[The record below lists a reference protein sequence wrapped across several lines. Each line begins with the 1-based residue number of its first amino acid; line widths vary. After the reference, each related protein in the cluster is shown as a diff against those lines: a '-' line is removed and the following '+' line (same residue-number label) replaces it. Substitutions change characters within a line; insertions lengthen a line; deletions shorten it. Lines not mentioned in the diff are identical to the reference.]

1 MTLKVSLDDIQ
12 KSLPNE
18 VDYWITCASFENRS
32 LTLIECQSDLK
43 INNIIQFYFEQNK
56 SEVETCVNK
65 HEQKF
70 SGKIKK
76 ASIDMR
82 SPYTIVDNVLNLLPE
97 KSLINK
103 SIVFDISTFTRESL
117 LIIFKY
123 LNLVK
128 GICKSVHLLYRA
140 ANTSKNLSNGLLDVR
155 SIIGYMGELEHAK
168 PIHLIVLSGF
178 EQERAKSMIEQIEPQ
193 YITIAYGSKSC
204 SISEGLYDTNKALT
218 QQLISYY
225 SNENIDFFEHS
236 LIDPID
242 TKNTLLNYLS
252 KYGDRN
258 FVVAPLNNKI
268 STIGVGMA
276 AIERKDI
283 QVCYSQM
290 GSYNFNYSEARDEVY
305 IFEI

>member
-1 MTLKVSLDDIQ
+1 MTIKVGLDHMQ

-32 LTLIECQSDLK
+32 LTLIDCPSELN
-43 INNIIQFYFEQNK
+43 INCIVQFYFEQNK
-56 SEVETCVNK
+56 SEVEICLNK
-65 HEQKF
+65 HEKIF

-76 ASIDMR
+76 AAMDMHY
-82 SPYTIVDNVLNLLPE
+82 PYTIVDNILTLLPE
-97 KSLINK
+97 KDLVNK

-123 LNLVK
+123 LHLVR
-128 GICKSVHLLYRA
+128 GSCKSIHLLYRA

-242 TKNTLLNYLS
+242 TKNTLLDYLS